1 MPYISQ
7 DKRAMLE
14 PALTKIFDALRQIQ
28 CDFPDDSF
36 EGTMNYLFTT
46 LLVRLYTLNNYDEH
60 NRVIGLLDCVKNE
73 YYRRRVTPYE
83 RNKAVENG
91 DVYPDGTP
99 LI

>member
-14 PALTKIFDALRQIQ
+14 PALAKVFDALRQIQ

-46 LLVRLYTLNNYDEH
+46 LLVRSYTLNNYDEH

-73 YYRRRVTPYE
+73 YYQRRVVPYE
-83 RNKAVENG
+83 RQKSFDNG
-91 DVYPDGTP
+91 DVY
-99 LI
+99 